1 MLCERKS
8 SAIMPM
14 PLATARGV
22 HHVLDVLD
30 VLDVLRRGGHLAA
43 KSTQRP

>member
-1 MLCERKS
+1 
-8 SAIMPM
+8 M